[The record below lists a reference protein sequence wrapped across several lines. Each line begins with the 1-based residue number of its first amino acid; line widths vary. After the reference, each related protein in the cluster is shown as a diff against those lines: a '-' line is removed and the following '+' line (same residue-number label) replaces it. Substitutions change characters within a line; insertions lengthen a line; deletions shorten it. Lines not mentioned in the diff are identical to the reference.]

1 MKNKFGKKIQMVRE
15 EKSMSRTELAQAS
28 GLTEK
33 GLTYIE
39 EGKRIPRLDTF
50 LRIANGLGVSP
61 ETILEEIT

>member
-1 MKNKFGKKIQMVRE
+1 
-15 EKSMSRTELAQAS
+15 MSRTELAQAS

-50 LRIANGLGVSP
+50 LRIAKGLGVSP
-61 ETILEEIT
+61 EAILEETA

>member
-1 MKNKFGKKIQMVRE
+1 MKNKFGKKIQAIRE

-50 LRIANGLGVSP
+50 LRIAKGLGVSP
-61 ETILEEIT
+61 EAILEETA

>member
-1 MKNKFGKKIQMVRE
+1 MKNKFGKKIQAIRE

-50 LRIANGLGVSP
+50 LRIAKGLGVSP
-61 ETILEEIT
+61 EAIMEETA

>member
-1 MKNKFGKKIQMVRE
+1 MKNKFGKKIQAIRQ

-50 LRIANGLGVSP
+50 LRIAKGLGVSP
-61 ETILEEIT
+61 EAILEETA

>member
-1 MKNKFGKKIQMVRE
+1 MVRE